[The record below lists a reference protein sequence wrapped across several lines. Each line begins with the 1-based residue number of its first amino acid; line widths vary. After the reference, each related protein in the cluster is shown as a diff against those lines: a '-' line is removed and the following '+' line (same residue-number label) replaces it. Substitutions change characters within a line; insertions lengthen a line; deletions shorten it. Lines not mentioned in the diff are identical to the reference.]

1 MAAVMR
7 AGKNLIARIWREAGL
22 MPHRLQRH
30 MASTD
35 PQFEQKAAAI
45 IACI

>member
-1 MAAVMR
+1 MAAVMKV
-7 AGKNLIARIWREAGL
+7 GKNLIARIWREAGL
-22 MPHRLQRH
+22 MLRRLRRH